1 MATIP
6 PFVATNAFEG
16 QALSVKAASTV
27 FWVPVGRGKVN
38 QLGVYVVGI
47 AGELSVLGYKGN
59 LDIVLQLTDEDEA
72 SSAGICT
79 LQLNSHID
87 EQARYSVSAKDDK
100 LVVDAVLGGRQQQIS
115 IGRCNNGEQTECR
128 LRGHVNQVVHLQPR

>member
-27 FWVPVGRGKVN
+27 FWVPVGNGMVK
-38 QLGVYVVGI
+38 QFGAYVVGI
-47 AGELSVLGYKGN
+47 AGELSVLGYKGD
-59 LDIVLQLTDEDEA
+59 LDILLKLTDEDAA
-72 SSAGICT
+72 SETGICT
-79 LQLNSHID
+79 LQLNTHVD
-87 EQARYSVSAKDDK
+87 EQARYSIDAKDDR
-100 LVVDAVLGGRQQQIS
+100 LVVDAMLGGKQQQIS
-115 IGRCNNGEQTECR
+115 IGRCNDGKQTECR